1 MEIVMNGKKKVG
13 ILATL
18 ALCVTVGGVYATWT
32 YMDGVTPVSP
42 NRQEVKAG
50 ITGSTSD
57 GAPGIL
63 TFDVSKVA
71 FKLDQANV
79 NHEAEIEW
87 NEENQDPVV
96 TFEPAA
102 GADSTIKAN
111 GIQVM
116 VSFFTNSDYYTDVTD
131 DSKKVS
137 LYTVAETKYLVDMQ
151 DMGDTD
157 GDGLKEWKGTI
168 PLGLIYDSIQL
179 RYDENYKLVLDTQA
193 KYDAFEEKVTTY
205 VVGMT
210 VAPADDTA
218 VVIPAEYTTQS

>member
-1 MEIVMNGKKKVG
+1 MTGKKKVG

-42 NRQEVKAG
+42 NSQEVKSA

-57 GAPGIL
+57 GAPGVL

-79 NHEAEIEW
+79 NHEAKIVW
-87 NEENQDPVV
+87 NGENQAPVV
-96 TFEPAA
+96 TFEPTV
-102 GADSTIKAN
+102 GADNEIKTN
-111 GIQVM
+111 GISVM

-131 DSKKVS
+131 NSKKVS
-137 LYTVAETKYLVDMQ
+137 LYTVTETKYLVNMVYQ
-151 DMGDTD
+151 GDTD
-157 GDGLKEWKGTI
+157 SNGLNEWKGEI
-168 PLGLIYDSIQL
+168 PLQLIYDSIQL

-193 KYDAFEEKVTTY
+193 KYNEFAPKVTTY

-210 VAPADDTA
+210 VAPDDGTA
-218 VVIPAEYTTQS
+218 IAIPAEYTTP